1 MVGRGERVVVVGPNG
16 CGKTTL
22 LFHILGLLE
31 PQEGEVTVF
40 GVNPARH
47 FNHIRERIGVLLQ
60 NVDEQII
67 APTVWDDVS
76 FSPRSYGYAAAEVER
91 MVTAALEQV
100 GIAHLRHKVCHH
112 LSGGEKRKV
121 ALAGALVLEPELL
134 VLDEPFEG
142 LDPSSR
148 SDLVELL
155 NRLHRE
161 QGVSL
166 VMATHD
172 INVVPVMADRVYV
185 LVGGGEIVAQG
196 PPREIFQDP
205 GLLRRSNVEPPVLAE
220 LFQRLEERGVA
231 LGRPVTVEEAA
242 RAILAWTGEAPAAAR
257 APATSGRCSAAGRGQ
272 GPSAAA
278 SGAAGAARRGR
289 PGRSRPPESRS
300 RHERR
305 PVRPRRPPP
314 GPPGGPPPAAGEPA
328 AARAPLADR
337 MRPRSFDELVGQPQL
352 FTPGSPLALMRD
364 GRHLS
369 SIILWGPPGTGKT
382 TIARLIAHRG
392 RRPFVAFSA
401 VLSGVK
407 EVRETM
413 ERAARRERTGRPTL
427 LFVDE
432 IHRFN
437 RAQQDAFLSHVE
449 KGDIVLIGATT
460 ENPSFEVNAA
470 LLSRMRVV
478 VLKELGAERPA
489 GPARA
494 RAGRPRARAADAR
507 SRPTTARWS

>member
-1 MVGRGERVVVVGPNG
+1 MSESIVRVSCVRHTYADRTQVHLCGLDFVAGRGERVVVVGPNG

-76 FSPRSYGYAAAEVER
+76 FSPRSYGYASAEVER
-91 MVTAALEQV
+91 MVTAALEKV

-172 INVVPVMADRVYV
+172 INVVPIMADRVYV

-242 RAILAWTGEAPAAAR
+242 RAILAWTAKHPPCEGD
-257 APATSGRCSAAGRGQ
+257 GDL
-272 GPSAAA
+272 GPLFGPGGAKEKSV
-278 SGAAGAARRGR
+278 AAGA
-289 PGRSRPPESRS
+289 PPEP
-300 RHERR
+300 
-305 PVRPRRPPP
+305 PVTDGSVP
-314 GPPGGPPPAAGEPA
+314 GPVPGDPEQA
-328 AARAPLADR
+328 
-337 MRPRSFDELVGQPQL
+337 
-352 FTPGSPLALMRD
+352 
-364 GRHLS
+364 
-369 SIILWGPPGTGKT
+369 
-382 TIARLIAHRG
+382 
-392 RRPFVAFSA
+392 
-401 VLSGVK
+401 
-407 EVRETM
+407 
-413 ERAARRERTGRPTL
+413 
-427 LFVDE
+427 
-432 IHRFN
+432 
-437 RAQQDAFLSHVE
+437 
-449 KGDIVLIGATT
+449 
-460 ENPSFEVNAA
+460 
-470 LLSRMRVV
+470 
-478 VLKELGAERPA
+478 
-489 GPARA
+489 
-494 RAGRPRARAADAR
+494 
-507 SRPTTARWS
+507 